1 LTINRI
7 INAALQDT
15 GVKKEWLEKI
25 KLIITFGSPVDK
37 FAALYPNTLV
47 TFKSYG
53 TGKISP
59 KHLEA
64 CTKKIVPGTV

>member
-1 LTINRI
+1 M
-7 INAALQDT
+7 A
-15 GVKKEWLEKI
+15 KK
-25 KLIITFGSPVDK
+25 DK
-37 FAALYPNTLV
+37 RLCKWKEDDLSNKLV

-64 CTKKIVPGTV
+64 CNKKNSPGTV